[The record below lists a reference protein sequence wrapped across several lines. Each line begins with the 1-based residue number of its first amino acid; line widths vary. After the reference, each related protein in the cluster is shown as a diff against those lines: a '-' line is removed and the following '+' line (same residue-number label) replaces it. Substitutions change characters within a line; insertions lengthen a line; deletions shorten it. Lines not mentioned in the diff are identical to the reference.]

1 MGQIDRGRV
10 KTPQNF
16 PTGRAQQKAAL
27 EAAGWLAAKGVSI
40 LWTPFTVPQS
50 RLLIGDPH
58 RSYLE

>member
-1 MGQIDRGRV
+1 M
-10 KTPQNF
+10 
-16 PTGRAQQKAAL
+16 
-27 EAAGWLAAKGVSI
+27 